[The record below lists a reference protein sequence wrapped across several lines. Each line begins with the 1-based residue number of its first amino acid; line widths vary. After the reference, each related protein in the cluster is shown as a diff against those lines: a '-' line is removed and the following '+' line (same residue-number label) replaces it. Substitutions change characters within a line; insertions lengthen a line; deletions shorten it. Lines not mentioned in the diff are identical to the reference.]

1 MDSIYANCKGNK
13 IMRNI
18 YEELLFTNEEIVKR
32 SKELG
37 KEISKDYENKNP
49 LLVGLLKGSIPFMAE
64 LIKHITCDMEIDF
77 MQASS
82 YEGTE
87 STLNVKIKKDLEQD
101 ITNRHILIVED
112 IVDTGF
118 TLKKVLE
125 ILKDRGA
132 ASVEVVSLLNKQE
145 NRVVDVTAKYVGY
158 EIPNKFVVGFGLDYN
173 EQYRN
178 TDDIGVLKKEIYMK

>member
-1 MDSIYANCKGNK
+1 
-13 IMRNI
+13 MRDI
-18 YEELLFTNEEIVKR
+18 YEELLFTNADIVKR

-37 KEISKDYENKNP
+37 ELISKDYEGKKP
-49 LLVGLLKGSIPFMAE
+49 ILVGLLKGSIPFMAE

-87 STLNVKIKKDLEQD
+87 STLNVKIKKDLDRD
-101 ITNRHILIVED
+101 IKGCHILIVED
-112 IVDTGF
+112 IIDSGR
-118 TLKKVLE
+118 TLSYLMEVLGKRQP
-125 ILKDRGA
+125 KDRGA

-145 NRVVDVTAKYVGY
+145 NRVVDITAKYVGY

-173 EQYRN
+173 ELYRN

>member
-1 MDSIYANCKGNK
+1 
-13 IMRNI
+13 MRDI
-18 YEELLFTNEEIVKR
+18 YEELLFTNADIVKR

-37 KEISKDYENKNP
+37 ELISKDYEGKKP
-49 LLVGLLKGSIPFMAE
+49 ILVGLLKGSVPFMAE

-87 STLNVKIKKDLEQD
+87 STLNVKIKKDLDRD
-101 ITNRHILIVED
+101 IKGCHILIVED
-112 IVDTGF
+112 IVDTGY

-145 NRVVDVTAKYVGY
+145 NRVVDITAKYVGY

-173 EQYRN
+173 ELYRN
-178 TDDIGVLKKEIYMK
+178 TDDIGVLKKDIYMK

>member
-1 MDSIYANCKGNK
+1 
-13 IMRNI
+13 MREI
-18 YEELLFTNEEIVKR
+18 YEELLFTNADIVKR

-37 KEISKDYENKNP
+37 ELISKDYEGKKP
-49 LLVGLLKGSIPFMAE
+49 ILVGLLKGSIPFMAE

-87 STLNVKIKKDLEQD
+87 STLNVKIKKDLDRD
-101 ITNRHILIVED
+101 IKGCHILIVED
-112 IVDTGF
+112 IVDTGY

-145 NRVVDVTAKYVGY
+145 NRVVDITAKYVGY

-173 EQYRN
+173 ELYRN
-178 TDDIGVLKKEIYMK
+178 TDDIGVLKKDIYMK

>member
-1 MDSIYANCKGNK
+1 
-13 IMRNI
+13 MRDI
-18 YEELLFTNEEIVKR
+18 YEELLFTNADIVKR

-37 KEISKDYENKNP
+37 ELISKDYEGKKP
-49 LLVGLLKGSIPFMAE
+49 ILVGLLKGSIPFMAE

-87 STLNVKIKKDLEQD
+87 STLNVKIKKDLDRD
-101 ITNRHILIVED
+101 IKGCHILIVED
-112 IVDTGF
+112 IVDTGY

-145 NRVVDVTAKYVGY
+145 NRVVDITAKYVGY

-173 EQYRN
+173 ELYRN